1 MMKNTGEISSQPPS
15 AVLTHRSSR
24 FLEWIWFAW
33 VAWLPFLIPMFTDLF
48 HGHPTLLQLLVTI
61 PGTAIFVVVYVW
73 TAWRLA
79 KLLNGTLYSLDALD
93 RLWWIPIVILSA
105 LATLLTLLNGN
116 AWLGLFIYTSAI
128 TGGLLRNKSVMAII
142 VIILVDQL
150 AFLCALSSA
159 DNLSNLIQGGLLIPA
174 TGVTTMGLSR
184 AVMTARELQRARE
197 EIARLA
203 ISEERLRIA
212 RDLHDLLGHNL
223 SLIALKSEL
232 AGRLVKIDP
241 ERAVEEIRD
250 IEQVARGALSETRET
265 ISGYR
270 QPTLLTELRGAR
282 EILAAAGIT
291 CACEVESVTL
301 PATIEAVLASVVRE
315 GVTNVI
321 RHSRA
326 KHCII
331 RVTQDTRN
339 ASVVILDDGRKK
351 TDTLQILSRTS
362 GSGLKGLAERVA
374 AHRGQLEAGVNPEGG
389 FRLAVTLP
397 LRGTSIAQID
407 AASRGRG
414 AVMEDGK
421 R

>member
-61 PGTAIFVVVYVW
+61 PGMAIFVVVYVW

-128 TGGLLRNKSVMAII
+128 TGGLLRNKGVMAII

-212 RDLHDLLGHNL
+212 RDLHDTIGHH
-223 SLIALKSEL
+223 LIALSLQLELEQQRKDASSLERLAEKQAATRVEIESARQKVAQSEASIEGLQRRRESLVAKTDLSAARARLQDAEAALRL
-232 AGRLVKIDP
+232 AR
-241 ERAVEEIRD
+241 ERA
-250 IEQVARGALSETRET
+250 
-265 ISGYR
+265 
-270 QPTLLTELRGAR
+270 P
-282 EILAAAGIT
+282 
-291 CACEVESVTL
+291 
-301 PATIEAVLASVVRE
+301 
-315 GVTNVI
+315 
-321 RHSRA
+321 
-326 KHCII
+326 
-331 RVTQDTRN
+331 
-339 ASVVILDDGRKK
+339 
-351 TDTLQILSRTS
+351 
-362 GSGLKGLAERVA
+362 
-374 AHRGQLEAGVNPEGG
+374 
-389 FRLAVTLP
+389 
-397 LRGTSIAQID
+397 
-407 AASRGRG
+407 
-414 AVMEDGK
+414 
-421 R
+421 

>member
-1 MMKNTGEISSQPPS
+1 MKNSGEISPQPPP
-15 AVLTHRSSR
+15 AAPGRRASR

-33 VAWLPFLIPMFTDLF
+33 VAWLPFLIPMFIDLF
-48 HGHPTLLQLLVTI
+48 HGHPTLPQLLVTF
-61 PGTAIFVVVYVW
+61 PSVAIFVVLYVW

-79 KLLNGTLYSLDALD
+79 RLLNGTLYSLDSLD
-93 RLWWIPIVILSA
+93 RLWWIPVVILSA

-128 TGGLLRNKSVMAII
+128 TGGLLRNKSLMAVI
-142 VIILVDQL
+142 VLVLLDQL
-150 AFLCALSSA
+150 AFFCAHATS
-159 DNLSNLIQGGLLIPA
+159 DNLANLIQGGLLIPA
-174 TGVTTMGLSR
+174 TGVTTLGLSR

-203 ISEERLRIA
+203 VSEERLRIA

-241 ERAVEEIRD
+241 ERAVEEIHD
-250 IEQVARGALSETRET
+250 IEQVAREALSETRDT

-270 QPTLLTELRGAR
+270 QPTLLAELHAAQ

-291 CACEVESVTL
+291 CDCEAENKTL
-301 PATIEAVLASVVRE
+301 PASIEAVLASVVRE

-331 RVTQDTRN
+331 RVTQDTRS
-339 ASVVILDDGRKK
+339 AGIEIVDDGRMK
-351 TDTLQILSRTS
+351 TDTLLIHSGTS
-362 GSGLKGLAERVA
+362 GSGLKGLSERVA
-374 AHRGQLEAGVNPEGG
+374 AHRGQFEAGANPDGG
-389 FRLAVTLP
+389 FRLFVTLP
-397 LRGTSIAQID
+397 LRGAGAVQFN
-407 AASRGRG
+407 AASSERE
-414 AVMEDGK
+414 AVIEDRK